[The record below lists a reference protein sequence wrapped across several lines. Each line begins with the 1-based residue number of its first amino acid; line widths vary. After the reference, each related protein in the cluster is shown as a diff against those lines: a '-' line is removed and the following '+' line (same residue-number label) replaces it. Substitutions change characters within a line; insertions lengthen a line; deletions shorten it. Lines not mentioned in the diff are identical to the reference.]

1 MSSANRRGRR
11 EGDEPR
17 EGRDQVENKYFIKNT
32 ADAKNDSPMG
42 KVVPVKQVSEIS
54 TGAKVELLP
63 GLRSDHFFKIGRT
76 LEKQE
81 EGRSGQVGSVVDPQC
96 PHMLQWVQ
104 SDGS

>member
-17 EGRDQVENKYFIKNT
+17 EGRDQVENKYFT
-32 ADAKNDSPMG
+32 KNDSPVG

-81 EGRSGQVGSVVDPQC
+81 EGRSRQVGSVVDPQC

>member
-11 EGDEPR
+11 EWDEPR
-17 EGRDQVENKYFIKNT
+17 EGRDQVENKYFINNPV
-32 ADAKNDSPMG
+32 DDSPMG

-81 EGRSGQVGSVVDPQC
+81 EGRSRQVGSVVDPQC

>member
-11 EGDEPR
+11 EWDEPR
-17 EGRDQVENKYFIKNT
+17 EGRDQVENKYFINNPVE
-32 ADAKNDSPMG
+32 ASPMG

-81 EGRSGQVGSVVDPQC
+81 EGRSRQVGSVVDPQC

-104 SDGS
+104 SDES

>member
-11 EGDEPR
+11 EGDEP
-17 EGRDQVENKYFIKNT
+17 
-32 ADAKNDSPMG
+32 MG
-42 KVVPVKQVSEIS
+42 KVVPVKEVSEIS

-81 EGRSGQVGSVVDPQC
+81 EGRSRQVGSVVDPQC

-104 SDGS
+104 SEQVGEKASGDPA

>member
-17 EGRDQVENKYFIKNT
+17 EGRDQVENKYFINNT
-32 ADAKNDSPMG
+32 VDDSPMG

-81 EGRSGQVGSVVDPQC
+81 EGRSRQVGSVVDPQC

>member
-17 EGRDQVENKYFIKNT
+17 GGRGQVENKYFI
-32 ADAKNDSPMG
+32 KNDSPMG
-42 KVVPVKQVSEIS
+42 KVVPVKEVSEIS

-76 LEKQE
+76 LE
-81 EGRSGQVGSVVDPQC
+81 
-96 PHMLQWVQ
+96 
-104 SDGS
+104 

>member
-11 EGDEPR
+11 EWDEPR
-17 EGRDQVENKYFIKNT
+17 EGRDQVENKYFINNPV
-32 ADAKNDSPMG
+32 DDSPMG
-42 KVVPVKQVSEIS
+42 KVVPVKEVSEIS

-81 EGRSGQVGSVVDPQC
+81 EGRSRQVGSVVDPQC

>member
-1 MSSANRRGRR
+1 M
-11 EGDEPR
+11 
-17 EGRDQVENKYFIKNT
+17 ENKYFINNT
-32 ADAKNDSPMG
+32 VDTKNDSPMG
-42 KVVPVKQVSEIS
+42 KVVPVKEVSEIS

-81 EGRSGQVGSVVDPQC
+81 EGGSRQVGSVVDPQC